1 MFVPE
6 NLAAALGKALGSFA
20 WRIIRFRRNLVLE
33 NLAWAFPEKVP
44 DELVRI
50 GLACYRN
57 LGVNF
62 ILDFRL
68 HRLPTSWMEGR
79 ISSQGRELLDRA
91 LAQGRGVID
100 VSFHYGNW
108 ELMGAYYSRLGY
120 PIDDIV
126 RAQKNP
132 YFDRYVSALR
142 QANGMRLLPVTGS
155 PKLVL
160 RSLQAG
166 RIVSFLAD
174 QDAHLAGVFVDFLG
188 RPAST
193 PRGPALYAFKTG
205 APVVLSIMVPAGP
218 DSWKIIFE
226 PVPHPE
232 TGDRE
237 EFISQMT
244 AYFTDRLAEYVRRVP
259 EHYFWP
265 HRRWKTRKPE

>member
-142 QANGMRLLPVTGS
+142 QVNGMRLLPVTGS